1 MLVAPGVGGKKV
13 LCMNLLN
20 NKQGVN
26 VFAFHLGA
34 RQAGQLALT
43 KTPMCIGRRIVAQIA
58 AILFRSPNGWNSR
71 GASLIPSVPHNVLN
85 QETVPEDSLL
95 LCACNAH
102 LAKLP
107 YAASLD

>member
-1 MLVAPGVGGKKV
+1 
-13 LCMNLLN
+13 MNLLN

-43 KTPMCIGRRIVAQIA
+43 KTPVCIGRRIVAQIA
-58 AILFRSPNGWNSR
+58 ALLFRSPNGWNSR
-71 GASLIPSVPHNVLN
+71 GASLIPSIPHNVLN
-85 QETVPEDSLL
+85 EETVPQDSLL
-95 LCACNAH
+95 LCTDAH

-107 YAASLD
+107 YAAGAN